1 MMQTALSSLHFPGT
15 LKYFCVLSICLNTFC
30 VFSKSNGGRDYMLQ
44 EEQTTIFLVIVKKI
58 SALCAYGEYARLRK
72 KFKLSI
78 PLQKILDN
86 IKQNFRFFI
95 SFPDSMEW
103 AKKPSHSVVYFRSKI
118 TLRDR
123 CTEDC
128 RQGGIWRI
136 MHCSLCVNCYGTS

>member
-1 MMQTALSSLHFPGT
+1 
-15 LKYFCVLSICLNTFC
+15 
-30 VFSKSNGGRDYMLQ
+30 MLQ

-95 SFPDSMEW
+95 SFPDSME
-103 AKKPSHSVVYFRSKI
+103 
-118 TLRDR
+118 
-123 CTEDC
+123 
-128 RQGGIWRI
+128 
-136 MHCSLCVNCYGTS
+136 